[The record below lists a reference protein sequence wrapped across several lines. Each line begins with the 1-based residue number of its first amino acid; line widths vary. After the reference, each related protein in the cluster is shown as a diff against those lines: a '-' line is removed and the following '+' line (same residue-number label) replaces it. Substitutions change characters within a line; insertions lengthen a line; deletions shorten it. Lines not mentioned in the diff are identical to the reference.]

1 MAKDKRIK
9 GCPNEECANHIKK
22 TRFKADQEVCPD
34 CGAELVF
41 VCRKCFCEIQDIN
54 EKHRVCRHCME
65 KSIQKKEEQKEA
77 VKGVA
82 KKVAAGAGV
91 AVVGVGGKILN
102 KVLQDTEKDIVKK
115 GVKVIEAAA
124 KKVIK

>member
-22 TRFKADQEVCPD
+22 TRFKADQEVCSD
-34 CGAELVF
+34 CGTELVF

-54 EKHRVCRHCME
+54 EKHTVCRHCLE
-65 KSIQKKEEQKEA
+65 KSIQKKEERKEA
-77 VKGVA
+77 IKGVA
-82 KKVAAGAGV
+82 KKAAAGAGV
-91 AVVGVGGKILN
+91 AVVGVGGEIAN
-102 KVLQDTEKDIVKK
+102 RVLQNTEKEIVKK
-115 GVKVIEAAA
+115 GVKVIDAVV